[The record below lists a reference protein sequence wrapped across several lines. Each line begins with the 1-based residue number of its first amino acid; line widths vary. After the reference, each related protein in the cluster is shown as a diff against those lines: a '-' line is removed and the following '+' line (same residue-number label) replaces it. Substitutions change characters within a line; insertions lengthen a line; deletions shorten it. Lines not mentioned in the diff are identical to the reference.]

1 MKNNFIRYIAIG
13 QACFYLGILLCIS
26 IRPEGLSA
34 NAGISY
40 YGVYKVTILPFIL
53 AVLGP
58 GIFCVRA
65 GLQLDA
71 KNFKFL
77 RNSLIVIG
85 VLMIGIL
92 LTPDTLSIF
101 VADLHQGIGSLLFI
115 SQLIISAWIT
125 HKLNYDL
132 RAILLVLI
140 ELTGGVLAYIYL
152 KPING
157 YLLQSQVL
165 FQVGFGVLAIY
176 ALPRIYLEATKH

>member
-165 FQVGFGVLAIY
+165 FQVGFGV
-176 ALPRIYLEATKH
+176 